1 MARQER
7 AIRTRDAILVAA
19 AEVFDEVG
27 YEAAAISDVL
37 RRAGVTK
44 GALYFHFASKKELAQ
59 AVLAN
64 QVLAIPEVPERE
76 LALQQGLDE
85 SFIVAY
91 MLSKGDPLVRGSV
104 RLTVDQ
110 GSPKDGL
117 DRRVPMSGWTERN
130 IDFLTRARDNGEL
143 LPHVDVVA
151 TAQLFVGA
159 FTGVQMLSKI
169 MTNHADL
176 TDRVT
181 DLQRQLMASIA
192 VPAVL
197 VRLDMSP
204 ERPARVYEEA
214 VEARRK
220 KEAEAV
226 TAGASS

>member
-7 AIRTRDAILVAA
+7 AVRTRDAILVAA

-27 YEAAAISDVL
+27 YESAAISQIL

-64 QVLAIPEVPERE
+64 QVTAVPEVPPRE

-85 SFIVAY
+85 SLVIAH
-91 MLSKGDPLVRGSV
+91 MLSTGDAMVRGSV

-110 GSPKDGL
+110 GSRLDGL
-117 DRRVPMSGWTERN
+117 DRRVPMSGWIERN
-130 IDFLTRARDNGEL
+130 VAFLGRAQRNGEL
-143 LPHVDVVA
+143 LPDVDIGA
-151 TAQLFVGA
+151 AAQLFVGC

-169 MTNHADL
+169 MTNYADL
-176 TDRVT
+176 TARVT
-181 DLQRQLMASIA
+181 TMQAHLMASIA

-197 VRLDMSP
+197 VRLDISHDRA
-204 ERPARVYEEA
+204 ERVY
-214 VEARRK
+214 
-220 KEAEAV
+220 KEALAARDGTPAV
-226 TAGASS
+226 AVDASG